1 MLLLRLARLRL
12 PPPPLLPLRLV
23 LLLRLLTTRA
33 NSMWLL
39 LRVTLRML
47 MSPLMLM
54 MVMMV
59 LMLLRLVR
67 LLWLRVLV
75 RALAARLPLLLL

>member
-1 MLLLRLARLRL
+1 
-12 PPPPLLPLRLV
+12 
-23 LLLRLLTTRA
+23 
-33 NSMWLL
+33 
-39 LRVTLRML
+39 ML

-54 MVMMV
+54 MVQ
-59 LMLLRLVR
+59 MLLRLLK